1 MTCIGISLLLD
12 QAIRFLICGHRCHW
26 ASRLNDPWI
35 WYVVQLVHACH
46 QHMISTVNRNCRP
59 CARRLPA
66 TRRSWYSRN
75 SERRL
80 LRRTITVHRPCDR
93 ITRVTVTRD
102 ARFAFKRLVPRFGTI
117 ERTSGVLIG
126 GQGSFA
132 RFLKLF
138 LLLNLLQKF
147 FLSFFKLTLDFNLIN

>member
-1 MTCIGISLLLD
+1 MD
-12 QAIRFLICGHRCHW
+12 FVR
-26 ASRLNDPWI
+26 
-35 WYVVQLVHACH
+35 VHACH
-46 QHMISTVNRNCRP
+46 QHTISTVNRNCRP

-93 ITRVTVTRD
+93 ITRVTVLLVTR
-102 ARFAFKRLVPRFGTI
+102 ALHLRGLVRLASTRTRFGTI

-126 GQGSFA
+126 GQGSIGLDAFRRNRGA
-132 RFLKLF
+132 DRSEIFFGILRIPRAAVIP
-138 LLLNLLQKF
+138 LLAV
-147 FLSFFKLTLDFNLIN
+147 TIVGH

>member
-1 MTCIGISLLLD
+1 MD
-12 QAIRFLICGHRCHW
+12 FVR
-26 ASRLNDPWI
+26 
-35 WYVVQLVHACH
+35 VHACH
-46 QHMISTVNRNCRP
+46 QHTISTVNRNCRP

-93 ITRVTVTRD
+93 ITRVTVLLVTR
-102 ARFAFKRLVPRFGTI
+102 ALHLRGLVRLASTRTRFGTI

-138 LLLNLLQKF
+138 PLLNSAAKIL
-147 FLSFFKLTLDFNLIN
+147 FLNRRWILWRNCNVGREK

>member
-1 MTCIGISLLLD
+1 MD
-12 QAIRFLICGHRCHW
+12 FVR
-26 ASRLNDPWI
+26 
-35 WYVVQLVHACH
+35 VHACH
-46 QHMISTVNRNCRP
+46 QHTISTVNRNCRP

-93 ITRVTVTRD
+93 ITRVTVLLVTR
-102 ARFAFKRLVPRFGTI
+102 ALHLRGLVRLASTRTRFGTI

-126 GQGSFA
+126 GQRSFA

-138 LLLNLLQKF
+138 PLLNSAAKIL
-147 FLSFFKLTLDFNLIN
+147 FLNRRVDLMEKL